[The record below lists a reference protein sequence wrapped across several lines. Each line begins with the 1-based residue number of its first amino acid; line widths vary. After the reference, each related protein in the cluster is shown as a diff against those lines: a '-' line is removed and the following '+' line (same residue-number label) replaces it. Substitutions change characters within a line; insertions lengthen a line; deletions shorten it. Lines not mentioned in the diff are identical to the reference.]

1 LDVATDATA
10 KLSFKILNILLFTL
24 GTQNLYRK
32 KQIVERSRKNVRKN
46 VIYKAKTFGCKISS
60 KTRVGKHFKV

>member
-24 GTQNLYRK
+24 GTQYLYRK
-32 KQIVERSRKNVRKN
+32 KQIVERSGKN